1 MEPHKHNESCKEVF
15 ALLSQYLDLELPAES
30 CREIETHLSGC
41 APCVEF
47 VESLRK
53 TIALCR
59 SYEPSEMPAPLSS
72 EARSELLG
80 AYRKM
85 LAARR
90 QP

>member
-15 ALLSQYLDLELPAES
+15 ALLSQYLDLELPPES
-30 CREIETHLSGC
+30 CQEIEAHLSGC

-47 VESLRK
+47 VNSLRK
-53 TIALCR
+53 TIELCR
-59 SYEPSEMPAPLSS
+59 AYEPSEMPAPLSA

-80 AYRKM
+80 AYQKI

-90 QP
+90 KS